1 MKQTAMSEQ
10 AVQPLQLND
19 LTFRDVAF
27 TGITLSQEITS
38 TKQFY
43 VSLTDSIS
51 RILTTRIGERVMQPE
66 FGSDLYLLRDR
77 DFNSAWRVTATRYI
91 FEALKKWEPRVRF
104 KQLHFSIN
112 AITGQHYF
120 FLSLEPSE
128 Q

>member
-1 MKQTAMSEQ
+1 MSEQ
-10 AVQPLQLND
+10 VVQPLQLNQ
-19 LTFRDVAF
+19 LKFRNVDF
-27 TGITLSQEITS
+27 TGITVNDANTEKNTV

-51 RILTTRIGERVMQPE
+51 RILTTRIGERVMQPD

-120 FLSLEPSE
+120 YLSLEPSE
-128 Q
+128 